1 MAPNL
6 SISKAISRMSSP
18 QQKKKEKVAS
28 PEKPAPQHDS
38 PRTMIA
44 AKQKVESVDLR
55 YALDP
60 VGGGVDR
67 KTTSKMTFS
76 RTWLVHLANET
87 VEIGQLGYYTNT
99 QGEKVDISDALNY
112 AKENSVHYHCSH
124 IFDTQSPPVLAN
136 NTKPQLFDTKYKI
149 CYGSSLNVATE
160 LYQANPERE
169 LQIGILNS
177 ASSKNPGGKF
187 FRGTIA
193 QEDCICRASLLYHC
207 LLQYI
212 HDEHHFYFVNNKPK
226 YQISSS
232 SCAIFSP
239 RVPVIRHDTL
249 RGEILDQYY
258 QFSFVSIP
266 APNAFVL
273 GREEEE
279 SESGTAPSKDV
290 PEAQTLGAV
299 ERGETYEHNMTLN
312 AALRDPN
319 AFVLGREEEESES
332 GSNPSKVVPEAQAPG
347 AVERGEAYEHMTL
360 NAALRDRCLR
370 ALSIFAEQNIT
381 ELVLCAFGCGVH
393 GNRPKDVAACFRDI
407 LNTELKGR
415 FRTVAFA
422 ILSSIPMNYDAFC
435 DAFPEAER
443 S

>member
-6 SISKAISRMSSP
+6 KAEARSLMSNP
-18 QQKKKEKVAS
+18 HNNEEKAAS
-28 PEKPAPQHDS
+28 PEDS
-38 PRTMIA
+38 PSPPRTIVD
-44 AKQKVESVDLR
+44 KQKMASVDLR
-55 YALDP
+55 YAMDP

-76 RTWLVHLANET
+76 RSWLVHLASDT
-87 VEIGQLGYYTNT
+87 VQIGQQGYYMNP
-99 QGEKVDISDALNY
+99 QGEKVNIKDALNY
-112 AKENSVHYHCSH
+112 AKDHSVHYHCSRV
-124 IFDTQSPPVLAN
+124 FDTEALLSCSSSSS
-136 NTKPQLFDTKYKI
+136 NTKTNTTEPQPQPQLYDTHYKI

-160 LYQANPERE
+160 MYQAHPERE

-212 HDEHHFYFVNNKPK
+212 HNEHHFYFINNKPK

-273 GREEEE
+273 GREDEECE
-279 SESGTAPSKDV
+279 CGT
-290 PEAQTLGAV
+290 
-299 ERGETYEHNMTLN
+299 R
-312 AALRDPN
+312 
-319 AFVLGREEEESES
+319 
-332 GSNPSKVVPEAQAPG
+332 PSKVVPQAQAPG
-347 AVERGEAYEHMTL
+347 AYDRGETFENMTL
-360 NAALRDRCLR
+360 DAALRDRCLR
-370 ALSIFAEQNIT
+370 ALCIFAEQNVT

-393 GNRPKDVAACFRDI
+393 GNSPKNVAACFRDI

-422 ILSSIPMNYDAFC
+422 ILCSRQSNYEAFC

>member
-1 MAPNL
+1 
-6 SISKAISRMSSP
+6 MSSP
-18 QQKKKEKVAS
+18 PHDSDEEVAS
-28 PEKPAPQHDS
+28 PEDASPQHGS
-38 PRTMIA
+38 TRTLTV
-44 AKQKVESVDLR
+44 AKQKIASAPVDLR

-67 KTTSKMTFS
+67 ETCSKMTFS
-76 RTWLVHLANET
+76 RTWLVHLANDT
-87 VEIGQLGYYTNT
+87 AQIGQQGYYTNA
-99 QGEKVDISDALNY
+99 QGETVNITDALNY
-112 AKENSVHYHCSH
+112 AKKQSVHYHCSH
-124 IFDTQSPPVLAN
+124 VFDTEALLDSSKATTP
-136 NTKPQLFDTKYKI
+136 PQLFDTHFKI
-149 CYGSSLNVATE
+149 CYGSSINVATA
-160 LYQANPERE
+160 LYQAHPNRE
-169 LQIGILNS
+169 FNIGILNS

-193 QEDCICRASLLYHC
+193 SEDCICRASLLYHC
-207 LLQYI
+207 LFQYI
-212 HDEHHFYFVNNKPK
+212 HEEHHFYLINNKPK
-226 YQISSS
+226 YKSSSS

-249 RGEILDQYY
+249 RGEILDEFY

-279 SESGTAPSKDV
+279 ECECGGGGHHPQQGV
-290 PEAQTLGAV
+290 PQ
-299 ERGETYEHNMTLN
+299 
-312 AALRDPN
+312 
-319 AFVLGREEEESES
+319 
-332 GSNPSKVVPEAQAPG
+332 AQAPG
-347 AVERGEAYEHMTL
+347 ASLRGEAYEHMTL

-370 ALSIFAEQNIT
+370 ALCIFAEQNMT
-381 ELVLCAFGCGVH
+381 ELVLCAFGCGAH

-422 ILSSIPMNYDAFC
+422 ILSSRPMNYEAFC
-435 DAFPEAER
+435 DAFPEAVR

>member
-1 MAPNL
+1 MMHLHLLVFLTPTT
-6 SISKAISRMSSP
+6 SKISKTRMMNTPKAESRSLMSSP
-18 QQKKKEKVAS
+18 HNSKDKFTS
-28 PEKPAPQHDS
+28 PEDDALPRHDDGS
-38 PRTMIA
+38 PSSTSTLTA
-44 AKQKVESVDLR
+44 AKQKMASVDLP

-67 KTTSKMTFS
+67 KTCSKMTFS
-76 RTWLVHLANET
+76 RTWLVHLANDT
-87 VEIGQLGYYTNT
+87 AQIGQQGYYTNA
-99 QGEKVDISDALNY
+99 QGETVNIADALSY
-112 AKENSVHYHCSH
+112 ARRNSVHYHCSH
-124 IFDTQSPPVLAN
+124 VFDTEALLSSSSSKTTTTTPQ
-136 NTKPQLFDTKYKI
+136 PQLFDTHYKI
-149 CYGSSLNVATE
+149 CYGSSLNVATA
-160 LYQANPERE
+160 LYQAHPKRE
-169 LQIGILNS
+169 FLIGILNS
-177 ASSKNPGGKF
+177 ASSKTPGGKF

-207 LLQYI
+207 LFQYI
-212 HDEHHFYFVNNKPK
+212 HREHHFYLINNKPK
-226 YQISSS
+226 YQSSSS

-249 RGEILDQYY
+249 RGEILDEYY

-279 SESGTAPSKDV
+279 CEGEGGGVGHQPKKSV
-290 PEAQTLGAV
+290 PQAQT
-299 ERGETYEHNMTLN
+299 
-312 AALRDPN
+312 
-319 AFVLGREEEESES
+319 
-332 GSNPSKVVPEAQAPG
+332 PG
-347 AVERGEAYEHMTL
+347 AMERGEAYEHMTL
-360 NAALRDRCLR
+360 TAALRDRCLR
-370 ALSIFAEQNIT
+370 ALCIFAQQNMT

-422 ILSSIPMNYDAFC
+422 ILPSRPMNYEAFC
-435 DAFPEAER
+435 DAFPEAVR

>member
-1 MAPNL
+1 MAPNTL
-6 SISKAISRMSSP
+6 AEFPSLMSSP
-18 QQKKKEKVAS
+18 HNNNEKFAS
-28 PEKPAPQHDS
+28 PQDAPPRHDS
-38 PRTMIA
+38 PRTLPLA
-44 AKQKVESVDLR
+44 RQKMASVDLR
-55 YALDP
+55 YAQDP

-67 KTTSKMTFS
+67 KTCSKMTFS
-76 RTWLVHLANET
+76 RTWLVHLANDT
-87 VEIGQLGYYTNT
+87 AQIGQQGYYTNA
-99 QGEKVDISDALNY
+99 QGETVNITDALNY
-112 AKENSVHYHCSH
+112 AKKHSVHYHCSRV
-124 IFDTQSPPVLAN
+124 FDTEALLSSSKTTTTTTTTTQQ
-136 NTKPQLFDTKYKI
+136 PQLFDTHYKI
-149 CYGSSLNVATE
+149 CYGSSLNVATT
-160 LYQANPERE
+160 LYRAHPKRE
-169 LQIGILNS
+169 FQIGILNS

-207 LLQYI
+207 LFQYI
-212 HDEHHFYFVNNKPK
+212 HKEHHFYLINSKPK
-226 YQISSS
+226 YKSSSS

-249 RGEILDQYY
+249 RGEILDEYY

-279 SESGTAPSKDV
+279 CECV
-290 PEAQTLGAV
+290 PQ
-299 ERGETYEHNMTLN
+299 
-312 AALRDPN
+312 
-319 AFVLGREEEESES
+319 
-332 GSNPSKVVPEAQAPG
+332 AQAPG
-347 AVERGEAYEHMTL
+347 ASGRGEAYEHMTL

-370 ALSIFAEQNIT
+370 ALCIFAEQNMT

-407 LNTELKGR
+407 LDTELKGR
-415 FRTVAFA
+415 FQTVAFA
-422 ILSSIPMNYDAFC
+422 ILPSRPLNYEAFC